1 MCAFVYAC
9 MCVVCG
15 GVFTRKP
22 YDLLGVNALE
32 HGRVLENIRDDNKS
46 DEGTAYKHLL
56 QTCYRSV
63 PPRHSNVCHAAVHV
77 VFCLLQRASIQ
88 LPPLKSK
95 KFRKRWESKKR
106 VEEAA

>member
-1 MCAFVYAC
+1 MSARAG
-9 MCVVCG
+9 VVCLL
-15 GVFTRKP
+15 TRKP
-22 YDLLGVNALE
+22 YHLLGVNALE

-46 DEGTAYKHLL
+46 DEGAAYKHLL

-88 LPPLKSK
+88 LPTLKVISLEKDGKGRNELKKPL
-95 KFRKRWESKKR
+95 ED
-106 VEEAA
+106 